1 MEKENVINKIRKL
14 LRLQFN
20 AEKIGSTGEAYQAAK
35 MVHKLL
41 MEYNLSMSDIGG
53 ENEGACI
60 NMKESEDIVTND
72 KYGNHWKKA
81 LLHTIAVNNLC
92 DVYTR
97 TYNQK
102 MFIIGAEDNVVI
114 VREFYDYLLKVFR
127 RLVIERFNEAQ
138 NQAMVNGQ
146 RYTEKSRNLFMR
158 SYLEGVSVGLQ
169 ENYDSMK
176 PTSEETA
183 LVVCH
188 KDKIKEFLFQQNN
201 YTMDKTKHRQRRR
214 EVLGEAYEQG
224 QEDGRKVNLNKQ
236 LDNKKNE
243 QLKLDFR

>member
-1 MEKENVINKIRKL
+1 MEKDNVINKIRKL

-35 MVHKLL
+35 MVRKLL
-41 MEYNLSMSDIGG
+41 MDYNLSMGDIGN
-53 ENEGACI
+53 ENEDAAI
-60 NMKESEDIVTND
+60 NMKESEDITVTD
-72 KYGNHWKKA
+72 KYGNYWKKS

-102 MFIIGAEDNVVI
+102 MFIIGAEENVVV

-138 NQAMVNGQ
+138 NDAMIHGQ
-146 RYTEKSRNLFMR
+146 RYTEKGKNYFMR
-158 SYLEGVSVGLQ
+158 SYLEGVSNGLQ

-188 KDKIKEFLFQQNN
+188 QDRIKEFLFNQNN
-201 YTMDKTKHRQRRR
+201 YKMDGTKHRQHRRK
-214 EVLGEAYEQG
+214 VLGEAYEQG

-243 QLKLDFR
+243 QLKFKLT

>member
-35 MVHKLL
+35 MVRKLL
-41 MEYNLSMSDIGG
+41 MDYNLSMGDIG
-53 ENEGACI
+53 NEKEESGGAR
-60 NMKESEDIVTND
+60 MKESEDMTTVD

-102 MFIIGAEDNVVI
+102 MFIIGAEENVV
-114 VREFYDYLLKVFR
+114 VVKEFYDYLLKVFR
-127 RLVIERFNEAQ
+127 RLVIERFNETQ
-138 NQAMVNGQ
+138 NEAMLQGQ
-146 RYTEKSRNLFMR
+146 RYTEKGRNLFMR

-188 KDKIKEFLFQQNN
+188 QSMIKDFLFNQGK
-201 YTMDKTKHRQRRR
+201 YRMDKTKHRQHRR
-214 EVLGEAYEQG
+214 EVLGEAYDQG

-243 QLKLDFR
+243 QLKLDF